1 MNGVAWSLEIEIQFY
16 LLVPIL
22 AWLFAIASPVVRRML
37 NMALMLGI
45 GLMGRML
52 YPISQLRYSIVYY
65 LAFFLAGFLIC
76 DLYLTRREWKPS
88 LMWDGLAACGWPLV
102 WLLGNDTSHVLLPF
116 LIVVL
121 YLAAFRGRVCAAIFS
136 HPWITGVGGMC
147 YSIYLFHF
155 IVIAA
160 AGHATRSI
168 HMGQSFWLY
177 YFLQLVLIAPIVLG
191 LCGTFFLLIE
201 RQCMDRYWPQ
211 KLWRS
216 VQATARRAFGGVPAP
231 PLASNELPP
240 KN

>member
-1 MNGVAWSLEIEIQFY
+1 
-16 LLVPIL
+16 
-22 AWLFAIASPVVRRML
+22 
-37 NMALMLGI
+37 
-45 GLMGRML
+45 
-52 YPISQLRYSIVYY
+52 
-65 LAFFLAGFLIC
+65 
-76 DLYLTRREWKPS
+76 
-88 LMWDGLAACGWPLV
+88 
-102 WLLGNDTSHVLLPF
+102 
-116 LIVVL
+116 
-121 YLAAFRGRVCAAIFS
+121 
-136 HPWITGVGGMC
+136 MC

-177 YFLQLVLIAPIVLG
+177 YFLQIVLIAPIVLG

-216 VQATARRAFGGVPAP
+216 VQATARRAFGGVPAR
-231 PLASNELPP
+231 PLASNDLPP